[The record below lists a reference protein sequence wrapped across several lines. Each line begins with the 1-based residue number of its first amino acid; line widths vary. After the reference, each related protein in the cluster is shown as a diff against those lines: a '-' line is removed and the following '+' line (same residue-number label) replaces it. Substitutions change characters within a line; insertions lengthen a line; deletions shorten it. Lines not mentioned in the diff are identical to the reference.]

1 MKILHASILT
11 ASALCACVALSA
23 CSTSSNG
30 SGAQTNPTVGPAEQ
44 GMRAP
49 VVLVLRGPDPMPASG
64 DIKVDLEVRVNEP
77 ITVPT
82 YLQVMVPQ
90 GAQLLSGAPSETLTL
105 AQAGTL
111 TRSYMVRL
119 NGPLQ
124 APIVAI
130 ADAKDPNGA
139 FGFHAERKF
148 PAAAP
153 VGVNPNMNRPP
164 VPRPAGPPR

>member
-1 MKILHASILT
+1 MKILHSILT

-30 SGAQTNPTVGPAEQ
+30 SGAQTNPSVDPTQQ

-49 VVLVLRGPDPMPASG
+49 VILVLRGPDPMPAAG
-64 DIKVDLEVRVNEP
+64 DIKLDLEIRVNEP
-77 ITVPT
+77 VNAPT
-82 YLQVMVPQ
+82 YLKLMVPQ
-90 GAQLLSGAPSETLTL
+90 GAQLLSGAPQETLAL
-105 AQAGTL
+105 GQPGTL
-111 TRSYMVRL
+111 LRSYMVRV

-124 APIVAI
+124 APIVAV
-130 ADAKDPNGA
+130 ADAKDPGGA
-139 FGFHAERKF
+139 FGFHAERKY

-153 VGVNPNMNRPP
+153 VGVAPNPNRPP